1 MSSHLINIK
10 QKAEEDAVRNL
21 IISAPLAY
29 SLRSSPPTLAVVAQ
43 DDSSSRILTT
53 TWLVKFANGPGLL
66 LLKTRN
72 EKVKQRTNSSRSLVS
87 KQQTVKKEEGKK
99 LFAWIHST
107 ASLFP
112 PLCRWYS
119 TYVSQQLASSLFLG
133 KLVTLRRGNVS
144 LSSPIERHEEEGN
157 YPFLWLATWKL
168 WQGGKGIS
176 KAKGRREIENLHSTA
191 IPLSSG
197 VESNVAQIKD

>member
-1 MSSHLINIK
+1 M
-10 QKAEEDAVRNL
+10 

-29 SLRSSPPTLAVVAQ
+29 SLRSLRSSPPTYLAVVAQ

-87 KQQTVKKEEGKK
+87 KQQTVKKKK
-99 LFAWIHST
+99 EKSSFAWIHST
-107 ASLFP
+107 ASLFA

-168 WQGGKGIS
+168 WQGGEGIS

-191 IPLSSG
+191 ISFSSG
-197 VESNVAQIKD
+197 VGSNVAQIKD